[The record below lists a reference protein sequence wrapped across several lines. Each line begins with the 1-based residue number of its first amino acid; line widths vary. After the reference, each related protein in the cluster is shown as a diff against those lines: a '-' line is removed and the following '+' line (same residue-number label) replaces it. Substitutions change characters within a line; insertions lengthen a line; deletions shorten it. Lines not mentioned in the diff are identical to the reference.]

1 MAGRIFLVKGWA
13 WDRSIQRDERD
24 QILER
29 IYELP
34 GWIDNH
40 LGTDNLDVKHLEGAT
55 GFLRL
60 RWGGYRVLFQR
71 FGRDA
76 VLHRVGP
83 RSVVY
88 QDLDRLALVRSADG
102 LRVLETPADVV
113 GEAPSLV
120 RPPIRRRVERPVQQ
134 NPLTVFEDSVL
145 AQAGIPRAAIAA
157 LRRVPRNLHVETAL
171 LGVGLE
177 HGQLLLL
184 LDMWER
190 PSVYLDLLSDG
201 ATLDV
206 ELARLEEEEAALRV
220 SGDLSSASLMSVA
233 DMAAFAA
240 LLDSPVEDWMVYL
253 HPEQAWPVGL
263 SIEGPVRVKG
273 AAGTGKTV
281 VALHRARRLVENG
294 AESVLLTTFL
304 STLPDVWKGLFATFA
319 PDAADRIDMRGVDKI
334 VRQLYREGG
343 GELDPAD
350 SDERRSALSHV
361 HQAARGK
368 TGGLT
373 VNQLDDEIQVV
384 IEGRGLTSLNQYVE
398 LERTGRGSR
407 LPRAAREE
415 VWELYERYKNRLE
428 RAGMLDFAAMRREAL
443 GAMRDGRVTLSY
455 DAVIVDEAQDL
466 TETSITLLAELAG
479 GFPRPRI
486 TVVGDGQ
493 QSIYPGGF
501 SLRSLGID
509 VRGRSRSFT
518 TNWRNTYAIW
528 LAAQEF
534 IKGESFDD
542 LEDAELEARL
552 DQDTPY
558 PLRDGK
564 PPRLFVLDDGYDEAA
579 FVAAL
584 VADDVQRGVDPA
596 DCAVLHPTKKGV
608 DAILRALG
616 NDGVPARKL
625 TEFQGVHSTGVH
637 VGTFHR
643 AKGLEFKRVYVAG
656 LGRKNWP
663 IMWRGTDPESR
674 EAERGRQVRAAF
686 VAMTRARDDLQVV
699 CVGAPAEPLERA
711 RWAFEE

>member
-1 MAGRIFLVKGWA
+1 MTGRILLAKGYEI
-13 WDRSIQRDERD
+13 DPLIPKDERD
-24 QILER
+24 LVVER
-29 IYELP
+29 IYRLP
-34 GWIDNH
+34 AWIDSQ
-40 LGTDNLDVKHLEGAT
+40 LGTDNLDIKYLAEAN

-60 RWGGYRVLFQR
+60 RSGDHRVVFQR
-71 FGRDA
+71 LGKDA
-76 VLHRVGP
+76 VIHRVAP
-83 RSVVY
+83 RGRAYTNLGQLSV
-88 QDLDRLALVRSADG
+88 VRSADG
-102 LRVLETPADVV
+102 LRVLEPLSRQVEET
-113 GEAPSLV
+113 PSLV
-120 RPPIRRRVERPVQQ
+120 RPPIRKRVDRPIQQ
-134 NPLTVFEDSVL
+134 NPLMPFEDAVL
-145 AQAGIPRAAIAA
+145 IEAGIPEAAISV
-157 LRRVPRNLHVETAL
+157 LRRVPTNVHLETAVSGL
-171 LGVGLE
+171 DLE

-184 LDMWER
+184 LDIWER
-190 PSVYLDLLSDG
+190 PSFYLERLGEG

-263 SIEGPVRVKG
+263 SIDGPVRVKG

-294 AESVLLTTFL
+294 AGSVLLTTFL
-304 STLPDVWKGLFATFA
+304 STLPDVWKGLFAAFA
-319 PDAADRIDMRGVDKI
+319 PDVADRIDMRGVDKV
-334 VRQLYREGG
+334 VRQLYRDGG
-343 GELDPAD
+343 GELDPAKN
-350 SDERRSALSHV
+350 DERRSALSQV

-373 VNQLDDEIQVV
+373 VNQLDDEIQIV
-384 IEGRGLTSLNQYVE
+384 IEGRGLTLLDEYVE

-407 LPRAAREE
+407 LPRTAREE
-415 VWELYERYKNRLE
+415 VWELYERYKSRLA
-428 RAGMLDFAAMRREAL
+428 RAGLLDFAAMRREAL
-443 GAMRDGRVTLSY
+443 AAVRDGRASLSY

-466 TETSITLLAELAG
+466 TETSVMLLAELAG

-534 IKGESFDD
+534 IRGESFDD
-542 LEDAELEARL
+542 LEDIELESRL

-564 PPRLFVLDDGYDEAA
+564 PPRLFVLGDGYDEAA

-584 VADDVQRGVDPA
+584 VADDMQRGIDLA
-596 DCAVLHPTKKGV
+596 DCAVLYPTNKGV
-608 DAILRALG
+608 EAILRALKV
-616 NDGVPARKL
+616 DSVPARKL
-625 TEFQGVHSTGVH
+625 TEFQGVHGAGVH

-656 LGRKNWP
+656 LGRKGWP
-663 IMWRGTDPESR
+663 IMWKGTDPESR
-674 EAERGRQVRAAF
+674 EAERARQVRAAF

-699 CVGAPAEPLERA
+699 CAGAPAEPLERA